1 MDEHLSLEDIERY
14 LSGDLDNTPHDW
26 FQKALEH
33 VMSCKKCQKR
43 ISKHY
48 KIERLFDEDGQML
61 ALGLEEL
68 AKGKSRMPV
77 FVPPASKENNNEG
90 LEGNIFEFGPVN
102 RDGVPVNGYKPTY
115 TPIASTESEENISA
129 ANVRNPQENTDFDG
143 QKEELSED
151 GRKKN
156 IFSKLYEWIKRK

>member
-14 LSGDLDNTPHDW
+14 LSDDLDNTPLDW

-102 RDGVPVNGYKPTY
+102 KDGVPVNGYKSTQ
-115 TPIASTESEENISA
+115 TPPVSKDPEEINSA
-129 ANVRNPQENTDFDG
+129 ANIRNPQDNMDYDT
-143 QKEELSED
+143 QKEESSED
-151 GRKKN
+151 DRKKN
-156 IFSKLYEWIKRK
+156 IFSKILGWIRRK